1 MRVRVLYHD
10 HCFDGAASAAY
21 FSRFLRESQHPA
33 AEFAY
38 TGMAHTAGQTFPE
51 ELFDGELNAI
61 VDFKYA
67 PTPKLDWY
75 FDHHQSAFLHPED
88 AEYFR
93 KTAHPQ
99 HFLDPQYQ
107 SCTKYIRDIV
117 SAKFGYNAPDLE
129 ELVRWADKIDG
140 AKYADAKEAVEYGS
154 AATKLVL
161 VIEASQ
167 GSGTVQRIIRDMQ
180 HQTLDEII
188 AQPDIQ
194 AIFQPLYERH
204 LRSVEAIQRHAVTE
218 DGTIFFDLTGE
229 DFEGYN
235 KFIPYYLF
243 PESTYVV
250 SVSTSTYRTKV
261 SVGSSPWVESIGH
274 NLASI
279 CERYGG
285 GGHPRVGAIS
295 FPVGA
300 VEEARQAAH
309 EIVRELRGANHA

>member
-1 MRVRVLYHD
+1 MHVRVLYHD

-21 FSRFLRESQHPA
+21 FSRFLKDSRHPHA
-33 AEFAY
+33 KFAY
-38 TGMAHTAGQTFPE
+38 TGMAHTAGQTFPD
-51 ELFDGELNAI
+51 ELFDGEINAI

-67 PTPKLDWY
+67 PTAKLTWY
-75 FDHHQSAFLHPED
+75 FDHHQSAFLRPED

-93 KTAHPQ
+93 QAAHPQ
-99 HFLDPQYQ
+99 HFLDPTYQ

-117 SAKFGYNAPDLE
+117 SQQFGYAAPDLD

-140 AKYADAKEAVEYGS
+140 AKYEDAKEAVEYGS

-161 VIEASQ
+161 VIEASK
-167 GSGTVQRIIRDMQ
+167 GSDTVQRIIRDMQ
-180 HQTLDEII
+180 HLNLDAII
-188 AQPDIQ
+188 AQPEIQ

-204 LRSVEAIQRHAVTE
+204 LRSVEAIRQSARTE
-218 DGTIFFDLTGE
+218 RGTIYFDLSSQ

-243 PESTYVV
+243 PDSTYVV

-261 SVGSSPWVESIGH
+261 SVGSSPWVEAIDH

-300 VEEARQAAH
+300 VEEARKAAG
-309 EIVRELRGANHA
+309 EIVEELRGA

>member
-1 MRVRVLYHD
+1 
-10 HCFDGAASAAY
+10 
-21 FSRFLRESQHPA
+21 
-33 AEFAY
+33 
-38 TGMAHTAGQTFPE
+38 
-51 ELFDGELNAI
+51 
-61 VDFKYA
+61 
-67 PTPKLDWY
+67 
-75 FDHHQSAFLHPED
+75 
-88 AEYFR
+88 
-93 KTAHPQ
+93 
-99 HFLDPQYQ
+99 
-107 SCTKYIRDIV
+107 
-117 SAKFGYNAPDLE
+117 
-129 ELVRWADKIDG
+129 
-140 AKYADAKEAVEYGS
+140 
-154 AATKLVL
+154 
-161 VIEASQ
+161 
-167 GSGTVQRIIRDMQ
+167 
-180 HQTLDEII
+180 
-188 AQPDIQ
+188 
-194 AIFQPLYERH
+194 
-204 LRSVEAIQRHAVTE
+204 VTE